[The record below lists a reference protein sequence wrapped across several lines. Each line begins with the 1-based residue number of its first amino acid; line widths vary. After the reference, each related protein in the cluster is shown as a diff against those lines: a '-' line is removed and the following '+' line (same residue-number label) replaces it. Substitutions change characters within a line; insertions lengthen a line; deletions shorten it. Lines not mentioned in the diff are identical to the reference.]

1 MRFNVQAA
9 GLGISYS
16 AASLQIEK
24 LLDIAANSFLLF
36 MQISNTI
43 IRGAG
48 AAVKRGPGPEEGNCC
63 VV

>member
-9 GLGISYS
+9 GLEISYS
-16 AASLQIEK
+16 ASLQIEK